1 MDIQT
6 FIQNFKEAF
15 GENAE
20 LPLVFWY
27 SDEQKG
33 ETEKINGCFFKG
45 MKTVRDGGI
54 ISLNAENIGCG
65 GGKFYTGFTEM
76 PEPTYRTKIDKLMD
90 IQTFIQNFKEAF
102 GENAELPLVFWYS
115 DEQKG
120 ETEKINGCFFKGMKT
135 VRDGGIISL
144 NAENIGCGG
153 GKFYTGFT
161 EMPERVPTFVS
172 LKEKYKQTPEMV
184 IDFIQQI
191 GVPRTENK
199 YLHFARI
206 DKVESLEEIEGVVFL
221 ANPDMLSGLTTWA
234 FYDNNAADCVV
245 STFGSGCSAVVTQAT
260 IENRK
265 GGKRTFLGFFDPSVR
280 PHFEA
285 DKLSYTI
292 PMSRFKEMYET
303 MRQSCLFDTH
313 AWGKI
318 KERMN
323 G

>member
-1 MDIQT
+1 
-6 FIQNFKEAF
+6 
-15 GENAE
+15 
-20 LPLVFWY
+20 
-27 SDEQKG
+27 
-33 ETEKINGCFFKG
+33 
-45 MKTVRDGGI
+45 
-54 ISLNAENIGCG
+54 
-65 GGKFYTGFTEM
+65 
-76 PEPTYRTKIDKLMD
+76 MD

-206 DKVESLEEIEGVVFL
+206 DKVESLEEIEGVV
-221 ANPDMLSGLTTWA
+221 
-234 FYDNNAADCVV
+234 
-245 STFGSGCSAVVTQAT
+245 TQAT